1 MPLQG
6 DSPMWERLLRSHVQK
21 EQEYFWPLTAIIPI
35 ASWPSWSGYYTL
47 VGAGLGK
54 KLSSDGSVILRFG
67 KLLPVTVSIIYM
79 MLPEVRTV
87 GSGVTDVEG
96 AVQVIE
102 KGLGT
107 EAAAQQGRAK
117 PGLHWEAGE
126 WTSSSVDI
134 PTLHLMPFL
143 LENPATSNGLG
154 MTYRLVYYSSLKVN
168 FMVIKNTFFVECKIR

>member
-1 MPLQG
+1 MAKLK
-6 DSPMWERLLRSHVQK
+6 WLLYTGR
-21 EQEYFWPLTAIIPI
+21 
-35 ASWPSWSGYYTL
+35 SWPGK
-47 VGAGLGK
+47 K

-107 EAAAQQGRAK
+107 GAAAQPGRAK
-117 PGLHWEAGE
+117 PGLH
-126 WTSSSVDI
+126 
-134 PTLHLMPFL
+134 
-143 LENPATSNGLG
+143 
-154 MTYRLVYYSSLKVN
+154 
-168 FMVIKNTFFVECKIR
+168 